1 MYSLTMVMMMLKSSC
16 LTVVWNYT
24 HHLLVSHDDDDD
36 DDGDFVFNGLL
47 HIAYSSFLR
56 QEDADDR
63 FWNYT
68 ERRAETPTLCTFYNS
83 DFLIY
88 SSMGSFYIPCV
99 IMICLYSRIF
109 FAIRAHARKAAAAAA
124 KKKAVGGTPA
134 TKTMDANDKS
144 QAAGKNKPKTVSER
158 TETEACVLGSII
170 KTFL

>member
-1 MYSLTMVMMMLKSSC
+1 
-16 LTVVWNYT
+16 
-24 HHLLVSHDDDDD
+24 
-36 DDGDFVFNGLL
+36 
-47 HIAYSSFLR
+47 
-56 QEDADDR
+56 
-63 FWNYT
+63 
-68 ERRAETPTLCTFYNS
+68 
-83 DFLIY
+83 
-88 SSMGSFYIPCV
+88 
-99 IMICLYSRIF
+99 MICLYSRIF

>member
-1 MYSLTMVMMMLKSSC
+1 MLNDENGGFCGGSLYSVEVWNVAMYSLTMVMMMLKSSC

-36 DDGDFVFNGLL
+36 DDGDVVFNGLL

-88 SSMGSFYIPCV
+88 SSMGSFYIPCP
-99 IMICLYSRIF
+99 
-109 FAIRAHARKAAAAAA
+109 IRGLKRLKLR
-124 KKKAVGGTPA
+124 V
-134 TKTMDANDKS
+134 N
-144 QAAGKNKPKTVSER
+144 
-158 TETEACVLGSII
+158 
-170 KTFL
+170 